1 MAGQPTES
9 TRIDDLTRFY
19 AIKEELSERTD
30 EPRSLSACSGRMDW
44 PVRGVYFFQESGE
57 TRTDTGLGPRIVRI
71 GTHALKIGSRTTL
84 WNRLSQHKGPEKTGG
99 GNHRGSIFRLIV
111 GTALMETSGES
122 VPTWG
127 QGSSAPRDIR
137 DKEQALERLVSQ
149 TIRNMPFIWLTIG
162 DDPGPNSLRGYIE
175 RNAIALLSN
184 YNKPYIDA
192 PSPQW
197 LGHHCNREKVRR
209 SGLWNQNHVDET
221 YDPAFLDELE
231 RLASEMGQTP

>member
-19 AIKEELSERTD
+19 AIMEKLSERTD
-30 EPRSLSACSGRMDW
+30 GPRLLSACSGRMDW

-57 TRTDTGLGPRIVRI
+57 TRTDTGSGPRIVRI
-71 GTHALKIGSRTTL
+71 GTHALKTGSRTTL

-122 VPTWG
+122 VSTWG

-137 DKEQALERLVSQ
+137 DKEQDLERRVSQ
-149 TIRNMPFIWLTIG
+149 TIRNMPFMWLTIG
-162 DDPGPNSLRGYIE
+162 DDPGTE
-175 RNAIALLSN
+175 
-184 YNKPYIDA
+184 
-192 PSPQW
+192 
-197 LGHHCNREKVRR
+197 
-209 SGLWNQNHVDET
+209 
-221 YDPAFLDELE
+221 
-231 RLASEMGQTP
+231 